1 MQSTNRDLFEEPGS
15 TGLQTHIDAFEGWLA
30 AREEFGAIRE
40 QSSVAV
46 YRSMWAALSA
56 WCVGR
61 GLHLDALKRTT
72 SRPTCFLA
80 VALFR
85 LPKSKAFTG
94 PVARAL

>member
-1 MQSTNRDLFEEPGS
+1 MQSTNGDLFEESGS
-15 TGLQTHIDAFEGWLA
+15 VGLQTHIDAFEGWLA

-61 GLHLDALKRTT
+61 GLHLDALKPDHFEAYLL
-72 SRPTCFLA
+72 SRGGAEEL
-80 VALFR
+80 LS
-85 LPKSKAFTG
+85 LIHI
-94 PVARAL
+94 